1 MKHLHGI
8 WLLPKSEASW
18 TLQHVSHV
26 VLYFFAWNNPAD
38 DGRAGV
44 LFVAPIHSPDHRLTG
59 TWQHFKFPG
68 HLLTRYTSE
77 VVAGSHRAHKNV
89 YRRSHEA
96 PQFLM
101 LSAEKE
107 GKGQCPA
114 WRNAHLLYSL
124 RHQTRWL
131 VTALS
136 FSLLCRMQISWL
148 LDYLS
153 FGRGVAALRCSAGT
167 PSR

>member
-1 MKHLHGI
+1 MVSGCFLCLK
-8 WLLPKSEASW
+8 LLARYSTSPRSYFISSPGTIRQTTNGQACCLWHQSIVQITCSLACGS
-18 TLQHVSHV
+18 TLNFQVTCS
-26 VLYFFAWNNPAD
+26 LATPLNCE
-38 DGRAGV
+38 
-44 LFVAPIHSPDHRLTG
+44 LVA
-59 TWQHFKFPG
+59 
-68 HLLTRYTSE
+68 
-77 VVAGSHRAHKNV
+77 ASHRPHKNV
-89 YRRSHEA
+89 YRRAHKA

-148 LDYLS
+148 LNYLS

-167 PSR
+167 LLR